1 MLCRRVR
8 GCTSQVAEDSAC
20 LPKTAL
26 QRLTN
31 AGDCER
37 VNVAHACGSVDFC
50 VRGKR
55 LVDRLRHELFERGLS
70 LSRKSGKLLFDL
82 SLKHA
87 HRPKTLVLMLDC
99 RNVVVVLCDTFGH
112 IRKNV
117 LLDLPIKLNKSV
129 RSSRQ
134 VFRRQ
139 HQPRLKGS
147 DVDSTGHMLF
157 ATSSVSLYHLTR
169 YSHFCIR
176 PSRTSWRSRSR
187 KASLSV
193 RILSSKSI

>member
-55 LVDRLRHELFERGLS
+55 LVDRLRHELFELGLS

-82 SLKHA
+82 GLKHT
-87 HRPKTLVLMLDC
+87 HRPKTLVLMLD
-99 RNVVVVLCDTFGH
+99 RGNVVVILRDAFGH
-112 IRKNV
+112 IRENV
-117 LLDLPIKLNKSV
+117 LLDLSIKLDKRV
-129 RSSRQ
+129 RSCRQ
-134 VFRRQ
+134 VFGR
-139 HQPRLKGS
+139 
-147 DVDSTGHMLF
+147 
-157 ATSSVSLYHLTR
+157 
-169 YSHFCIR
+169 
-176 PSRTSWRSRSR
+176 
-187 KASLSV
+187 
-193 RILSSKSI
+193 

>member
-1 MLCRRVR
+1 MLCRCVR
-8 GCTSQVAEDSAC
+8 GRASQVAEDSAC

-26 QRLTN
+26 QRLAN
-31 AGDCER
+31 AGNCEW
-37 VNVAHACGSVDFC
+37 VNVAHACGRIDFRI
-50 VRGKR
+50 RGKR
-55 LVDRLRHELFERGLS
+55 LVNRLRHELFELGLS
-70 LSRKSGKLLFDL
+70 LPRKSGELLLDL
-82 SLKHA
+82 GLKHT

-99 RNVVVVLCDTFGH
+99 GNIVVVLRDTFGH

-147 DVDSTGHMLF
+147 AVDSTGHMLF